1 MVVNQE
7 YHIQTKRKV
16 TKEDRIKKLIRHP
29 ENIDNPENIVNPEHF
44 VLLIEIF
51 RYRPT
56 EKDTDLDSASQRTL
70 INKKKLFWT
79 F

>member
-16 TKEDRIKKLIRHP
+16 TKEDRIKKLISNP
-29 ENIDNPENIVNPEHF
+29 ENIDNPENF
-44 VLLIEIF
+44 VLIIEIF

-70 INKKKLFWT
+70 INKKKLF
-79 F
+79 